1 MTDLTDLTIADA
13 RKGLDAKDFT
23 ATELTGA
30 YLDAIEAKNGD
41 LNAYIA
47 ITGDIA
53 REQAAVS
60 DARIAK
66 GEGGS
71 LEGIP
76 LGIKDLYATKGV
88 HTQA

>member
-13 RKGLDAKDFT
+13 RKGLDARDFT

-30 YLDAIEAKNGD
+30 YLNAIEARNGE

-47 ITGDIA
+47 VTGDIA
-53 REQAAVS
+53 REQAAAS
-60 DARIAK
+60 DALIAK
-66 GEGGS
+66 GGAGGPTRS

-76 LGIKDLYATKGV
+76 
-88 HTQA
+88 